1 MENTMEKKSF
11 YEKFIE
17 SLDRQ
22 IIDKEDIKKSFIAQ
36 AKSNLLFQRIFDTLP
51 EGIILCNIIG
61 YPLYYNKKALVV
73 FDQIKKVN
81 FLSLIPQEVQDQ
93 FYQALQGKKAVDV
106 ITPLKILNNSYFLK
120 FTFEKIKLPL
130 EEDAEAVLIVFYDI
144 NAQIKEEREKQI
156 QESFANLMEM
166 FYTIAHE
173 IRNPLT
179 SLDLNIKIA
188 QKQLEQTEDKCKC
201 NNCYQQLLS
210 SLTTTASEIV
220 RLNKILDNFLA
231 TAKPLQPKLQV
242 INLNEIVK
250 ELSSIVNSQFQLSGK
265 NLVLKL
271 KEDISP
277 VLADKDLLKQALLN
291 LIKNAF
297 EAIDT
302 GGMVTVSTYD
312 REENII
318 VEVKD
323 NGTGMD
329 QETLDKIFTPFF
341 TSKSTGTG
349 LGLTIVYR
357 IVQSLFAEIKVE
369 SKKNYGTTFQIIFDK
384 NKVKHAL
391 LDSISTYNDTS
402 IKEN

>member
-1 MENTMEKKSF
+1 MEKKSF

-22 IIDKEDIKKSFIAQ
+22 IIDKDDIKKSFIAQ
-36 AKSNLLFQRIFDTLP
+36 AKSNLLLQKIFDTLD

-61 YPLYYNKKALVV
+61 YPLFYNKKALVV
-73 FDQIKKVN
+73 FEQLKKVN
-81 FLSLIPQEVQDQ
+81 FLSLIPPELQDQ
-93 FYQALQGKKAVDV
+93 FYQALQGKKPVDI

-130 EEDAEAVLIVFYDI
+130 EEDDEAVLVVFYDI

-166 FYTIAHE
+166 LYTIAHE

-188 QKQLEQTEDKCKC
+188 QKQLEKTEDKCKC

-210 SLTTTASEIV
+210 SLNTTATEIV
-220 RLNKILDNFLA
+220 RLNKILDNFLT
-231 TAKPLQPKLQV
+231 TAKPIQPKLQV

-265 NLVLKL
+265 ILILKL

-277 VLADKDLLKQALLN
+277 ILADKDLLKQALLN
-291 LIKNAF
+291 LIKNAL
-297 EAIDT
+297 EAIDK
-302 GGMVTVSTYD
+302 GGIVTVSTYD
-312 REENII
+312 REDNVI

-329 QETLDKIFTPFF
+329 LETLDKIFTPFF

-391 LDSISTYNDTS
+391 LDNLSKYNDTP
-402 IKEN
+402 IK

>member
-1 MENTMEKKSF
+1 MEKKSF

-22 IIDKEDIKKSFIAQ
+22 IIDKDDIKKSFIAQ
-36 AKSNLLFQRIFDTLP
+36 AKSNLLLQKIFDTLD

-61 YPLYYNKKALVV
+61 YPLFYNKKALVV
-73 FDQIKKVN
+73 FEQLKKVN
-81 FLSLIPQEVQDQ
+81 FLSLIPPELQDQ
-93 FYQALQGKKAVDV
+93 FYQALQGKKPVDI

-130 EEDAEAVLIVFYDI
+130 EEDDEAVLVVFYDI

-166 FYTIAHE
+166 LYTIAHE

-188 QKQLEQTEDKCKC
+188 QKQLEKTEDKCKC

-210 SLTTTASEIV
+210 SLNTTATEIV
-220 RLNKILDNFLA
+220 RLNKILDNFLT
-231 TAKPLQPKLQV
+231 TAKPIQPKLQV

-265 NLVLKL
+265 ILILKL

-277 VLADKDLLKQALLN
+277 ILADKDLLKQALLN

-297 EAIDT
+297 EAIDK
-302 GGMVTVSTYD
+302 GGIVTVSTYD
-312 REENII
+312 REDNVI

-329 QETLDKIFTPFF
+329 LETLDKIFTPFF

-391 LDSISTYNDTS
+391 LDNLSKYNDTP
-402 IKEN
+402 IK